1 MIRPLPFDHEPV
13 TNAPITELDMDLVF
27 QTMQTG
33 YNLGRLMLADIPGL
47 TPELMRDHTMAMRY
61 LERFNGVTQVEHR
74 MVPTVAGVLAF
85 THAPDKW
92 IPSSGVDIARYE
104 TDPRFIRSE
113 GLMAVPA
120 PTRARIESVRGPI
133 FTIID
138 RTVDVLREACTTNI
152 YEGARI
158 VNHIDTPPNVLR
170 ELTTNGVMHRDLQL
184 YGAQVRVQ
192 IFPGY
197 IEWIS
202 PGRLPPEVFPDDLP
216 LTLELLLSAQF
227 ARNPG
232 LARILFHRGYI
243 EKFGF
248 GLDDVVASLAEIDRE
263 PPEFHNDKHSF
274 RVRVMRPI
282 TAGGEVL
289 NLAIKESR
297 QLAILLLFE
306 EKTIWTPQ
314 AMNQRMGIPRSTLQS
329 DLREMTKSGQ
339 LKASGATN
347 SRVYRRGDTP
357 EGQKRLL

>member
-1 MIRPLPFDHEPV
+1 MLPPIPFDREPV
-13 TNAPITELDMDLVF
+13 SNAPITELDMDLVF

-33 YNLGRLMLADIPGL
+33 YNLGRFTLADVPGL
-47 TPELMRDHTMAMRY
+47 TPELMRDDAMAMRY
-61 LERFNGVTQVEHR
+61 LDRFNGVTQVEHR

-104 TDPRFIRSE
+104 TDPRLVRSE

-133 FTIID
+133 FAIID

-158 VNHIDTPPNVLR
+158 VNYVDTPPNVLR
-170 ELTTNGVMHRDLQL
+170 ELTTNGVVHRDLRL
-184 YGAQVRVQ
+184 FGAQVRVQ

-232 LARILFHRGYI
+232 LAMFLFHRGYSNPRRFVNRRTSGDSGMQ
-243 EKFGF
+243 KTRARA
-248 GLDDVVASLAEIDRE
+248 V
-263 PPEFHNDKHSF
+263 PQ
-274 RVRVMRPI
+274 
-282 TAGGEVL
+282 T
-289 NLAIKESR
+289 R
-297 QLAILLLFE
+297 Q
-306 EKTIWTPQ
+306 
-314 AMNQRMGIPRSTLQS
+314 
-329 DLREMTKSGQ
+329 
-339 LKASGATN
+339 
-347 SRVYRRGDTP
+347 
-357 EGQKRLL
+357 